1 MGARAKYTARE
12 DGLKGKEKADRTCG
26 PPSSVAGVSA
36 AYLVLAALI
45 SMARGA
51 ISLDT
56 VDMIRSLSISAT
68 MAG

>member
-1 MGARAKYTARE
+1 MGARAKYTARG
-12 DGLKGKEKADRTCG
+12 DGLKGKEKADRTHG
-26 PPSSVAGVSA
+26 PPPSVAGVPA
-36 AYLVLAALI
+36 VYLVWAALI

-56 VDMIRSLSISAT
+56 VDMIRSLSIWAT

>member
-1 MGARAKYTARE
+1 MGARAKYTARG
-12 DGLKGKEKADRTCG
+12 DGLKGKGKAARTSG
-26 PPSSVAGVSA
+26 PPSLVPDVLA
-36 AYLVLAALI
+36 AYLVWAALI

-56 VDMIRSLSISAT
+56 VDIIRSLSIPAT